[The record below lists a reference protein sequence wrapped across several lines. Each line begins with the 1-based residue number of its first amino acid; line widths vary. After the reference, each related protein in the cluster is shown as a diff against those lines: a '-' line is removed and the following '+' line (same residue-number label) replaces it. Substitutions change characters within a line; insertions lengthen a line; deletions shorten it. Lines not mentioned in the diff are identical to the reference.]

1 MTITTMTAPVAPFGA
16 IAAHR
21 VVTAFDN
28 VLRAV
33 REWNET
39 RRTIAILRALN
50 ADQLEDIGLT
60 RADIEDFGHK
70 GF

>member
-1 MTITTMTAPVAPFGA
+1 MTITSMTAPVAPFGA
-16 IAAHR
+16 ITAHR
-21 VVTAFDN
+21 IVTGFESA
-28 VLRAV
+28 LAAL

-50 ADQLEDIGLT
+50 ADQLEDIGLS
-60 RADIEDFGHK
+60 RADVEAMGHK